1 MADPFSIA
9 AGVAGVVSLS
19 LQLVQSSRKL
29 SSILTS
35 IKDLPD
41 EVESMVMELE
51 ILSDAL
57 QQDCNALAAGRKATQ
72 QLQKL
77 SRLLQSLLDDTQTD
91 ISRTKQTFSWKA
103 IKATMRKYEINQLHQ
118 RMARCLRLLQ
128 MVNQMDFQYD
138 VESTSPA
145 LCKRASWEPSG
156 NHNQLTR
163 TTLL

>member
-29 SSILTS
+29 SRILKS

-41 EVESMVMELE
+41 EVESMVVELE

-57 QQDCNALAAGRKATQ
+57 QQDSNASVAGRKATQ

-77 SRLLQSLLDDTQTD
+77 LKLLQSLLADTQAY
-91 ISRTKQTFSWKA
+91 ISRTKHKGSWNA
-103 IKATMRKYEINQLHQ
+103 IKATMRKDEINQLYQ

-128 MVNQMDFQYD
+128 MVNQMDFQ
-138 VESTSPA
+138 
-145 LCKRASWEPSG
+145 
-156 NHNQLTR
+156 
-163 TTLL
+163 

>member
-19 LQLVQSSRKL
+19 LQLVQTSRKL
-29 SSILTS
+29 SRVLKS

-41 EVESMVMELE
+41 EVEAMVMELE

-57 QQDCNALAAGRKATQ
+57 RQDCNASVAGRKATQ

-77 SRLLQSLLDDTQTD
+77 SKRLQSLLNDTQTY
-91 ISRTKQTFSWKA
+91 ISRTKHKVCWKA
-103 IKATMRKYEINQLHQ
+103 IKATMRKDEIDQLYQ

-128 MVNQMDFQYD
+128 VVNQMDFQ
-138 VESTSPA
+138 
-145 LCKRASWEPSG
+145 
-156 NHNQLTR
+156 
-163 TTLL
+163 